1 MGTDASITVAEP
13 TPGSEQ
19 MRYQMEAAAT
29 NSHLTGNSVF
39 DVASV
44 LESGLDEVVVGL
56 QAAGGWI
63 SLLREDTLEPACHR
77 GITPECAASIA
88 SRPSVE
94 GPAGTALTSRDV
106 VVVADTMLRPLPLAP
121 REGEGAGVL
130 LVVPLEGETRAL
142 GVLAIASRGAHVH
155 SQAEIDFVRAT
166 ASKLA
171 AAVEHALLF
180 REQLKYIERQHR
192 LLEAAETI
200 SRSIDSGAL
209 EATILAEATRLMDAQ
224 KSALLAVRGDVLV
237 ATEVFGLSDKSKELF
252 VVPLESSPL
261 GRAVLSGGTVVVADT
276 EPDATLPPELDG
288 GDDWQV
294 LLATSLQS
302 YRGTY
307 GAICLFFD
315 HPRDVREQEQ
325 TLFRTFAAH
334 ATISLDNRRLMQEKD
349 QMAVRDG
356 LTGVYNRS
364 YLELALGRTSKEV
377 RRNGGT
383 ASVLFLDVDG
393 MKEANDTYGHQAGD
407 TLLCDLAALLEESC
421 RETDIVARYGGDEF
435 VVLMPGADE
444 EGAGRVAG
452 KIEAMIAG
460 RNNAVEGPLRLSVS
474 MGLHSADGRDIDR
487 LLQEADRR
495 MYATK
500 RLRARDSR

>member
-1 MGTDASITVAEP
+1 MD
-13 TPGSEQ
+13 
-19 MRYQMEAAAT
+19 AAAT
-29 NSHLTGNSVF
+29 NISLTGDSAF
-39 DVASV
+39 DVVAV
-44 LESGLDEVVVGL
+44 LESALEEVVGGL

-63 SLLREDTLEPACHR
+63 SLVREDTLELACHR
-77 GITPECAASIA
+77 GITAECAASIA
-88 SRPSVE
+88 STPSTE
-94 GPAGTALTSRDV
+94 GPTGLALTSRDV
-106 VVVADTMLRPLPLAP
+106 VVVPDTILWPPPLAP
-121 REGEGAGVL
+121 REGEGGGVL
-130 LVVPLEGETRAL
+130 LVVPLEGEARAL
-142 GVLAIASRGAHVH
+142 GVLAIASGAPHVH

-171 AAVEHALLF
+171 AAVEHALLL

-237 ATEVFGLSDKSKELF
+237 ATEVFGLSERSKELF
-252 VVPLESSPL
+252 VVPLEGSPL
-261 GRAVLSGGTVVVADT
+261 GQAVLSRGTIVVRDT
-276 EPDATLPPELDG
+276 EPDATLSAELG
-288 GDDWQV
+288 GVDEWRV
-294 LLATSLQS
+294 MLATSLQS

-334 ATISLDNRRLMQEKD
+334 ATISLDNRRLMLEKD
-349 QMAVRDG
+349 HMAVHDG

-364 YLELALGRTSKEV
+364 YLELALGRASKEV

-383 ASVLFLDVDG
+383 AGVLFLDVDG
-393 MKEANDTYGHQAGD
+393 MKQTNDTFGHQAGD
-407 TLLCDLAALLEESC
+407 TLLCDLAALLQDCC

-444 EGAGRVAG
+444 EGAKRVAA
-452 KIEAMIAG
+452 KIEAIVAG
-460 RNNAVEGPLRLSVS
+460 HNNAVEPPRRLSVS
-474 MGLHSADGRDIDR
+474 MGLHCADGRDIDG

-495 MYATK
+495 MYAIK
-500 RLRARDSR
+500 RLRTGDGG

>member
-1 MGTDASITVAEP
+1 M
-13 TPGSEQ
+13 
-19 MRYQMEAAAT
+19 
-29 NSHLTGNSVF
+29 
-39 DVASV
+39 
-44 LESGLDEVVVGL
+44 
-56 QAAGGWI
+56 
-63 SLLREDTLEPACHR
+63 
-77 GITPECAASIA
+77 
-88 SRPSVE
+88 
-94 GPAGTALTSRDV
+94 
-106 VVVADTMLRPLPLAP
+106 
-121 REGEGAGVL
+121 
-130 LVVPLEGETRAL
+130 
-142 GVLAIASRGAHVH
+142 
-155 SQAEIDFVRAT
+155 
-166 ASKLA
+166 
-171 AAVEHALLF
+171 
-180 REQLKYIERQHR
+180 
-192 LLEAAETI
+192 
-200 SRSIDSGAL
+200 
-209 EATILAEATRLMDAQ
+209 
-224 KSALLAVRGDVLV
+224 
-237 ATEVFGLSDKSKELF
+237 
-252 VVPLESSPL
+252 
-261 GRAVLSGGTVVVADT
+261 
-276 EPDATLPPELDG
+276 
-288 GDDWQV
+288 
-294 LLATSLQS
+294 QS

-460 RNNAVEGPLRLSVS
+460 HNNAVEGPLRLSVS